1 MGTTVCSKCK
11 CVHKNDLKPDA
22 NAGKE
27 RCSTFC
33 MQVRPRTAL
42 RTCCC
47 RIIGGSQLKT
57 HACCEQRSLPPKPV
71 TPSGSR
77 RLVAGGG
84 VTQRLF
90 LNLSVTLTR
99 SRRCCNWGRCY
110 HAWRNILLEFL
121 LHRIL
126 PSLQEIGSKS
136 IPVATLAH
144 LSLPVFESA
153 AFPH

>member
-110 HAWRNILLEFL
+110 HAWRNILLVFL

-126 PSLQEIGSKS
+126 PSLQKNRTHRHSSCNLG
-136 IPVATLAH
+136 TLVTP
-144 LSLPVFESA
+144 SF
-153 AFPH
+153 